1 MKWLKSYKKYTE
13 SLVVDLTIQS
23 VDLMESLN
31 IWHDILLNSINAEE
45 VDMFDTLKLPND
57 SFKDSLDLD
66 YLFNNVEFVN
76 SLSSLALK
84 KSQLEDTQTYQ
95 TFLKK
100 PCKFMF
106 IYGQEQNELENP
118 IYIIFQIWDESLNK
132 WGDSKLY
139 KVNNDVKKF
148 YDKLSS
154 KTIELIDIVSGENY
168 IYNTSN
174 SNEWILQNSEKEN
187 DTYKKVFRKEE
198 LEELLNK
205 NRIKLDLL

>member
-13 SLVVDLTIQS
+13 SLVIDLTIQS

-66 YLFNNVEFVN
+66 YLFNNVEFIN

-95 TFLKK
+95 TFLNK

-132 WGDSKLY
+132 WSDSKLY
-139 KVNNDVKKF
+139 KVKSDVKRF

-154 KTIELIDIVSGENY
+154 KTIEIVDGDENY
-168 IYNTSN
+168 IYTTSN
-174 SNEWILQNSEKEN
+174 GSDWELQNSDKSN
-187 DTYKKVFRKEE
+187 DIYVNNLRKDELQKLLDERKVK
-198 LEELLNK
+198 LN
-205 NRIKLDLL
+205 II

>member
-154 KTIELIDIVSGENY
+154 KTIEVVDGDENY
-168 IYNTSN
+168 IYSTSN
-174 SNEWILQNSEKEN
+174 GGEWELQNSTKEN
-187 DTYKKVFRKEE
+187 DIYKKVFRREE
-198 LEELLNK
+198 LQ
-205 NRIKLDLL
+205 DLLDGRKVQLNII